1 MNTRG
6 ETIIG
11 EDPVRR
17 LREFLDHPTHEELLD
32 RLDLALEG
40 AGLGIWDWDLR
51 DNAVQFDRRWCEML
65 GLDHVVTPMHLDTW
79 RERVHPDDID
89 GCYRDI
95 AAHIEG
101 RTPRYENT
109 HRMRHADGSWMHILD
124 RGRISGRDADGRPVR
139 FTGTH
144 LDITQ
149 WVRARDAA
157 ARERETRVAS
167 LALFAG
173 GVAHE
178 INTPLQVV
186 ILEAEMLE
194 QSLRAAGVNA
204 PAVWVGLNNICET
217 ARRAG
222 EITRALRTLARDAR
236 HDPSTRVVVHDV
248 LRDVHA
254 LCRGRF
260 RNAAVPLHFDDVGG
274 DVAVRARPSEV
285 LIMLMNLLHN
295 ALDAAAPS
303 ADPWVRLTVTTEGE
317 AVVIRCL
324 DSGAGV
330 RDEDVPRLMDPFF
343 TTKPT
348 GAGTGLGL
356 AITNTF
362 ATRNGGALRY
372 LVGVTPTTFELSLP
386 AEAEP
391 G

>member
-1 MNTRG
+1 MSAQS
-6 ETIIG
+6 ETSNG
-11 EDPVRR
+11 GSPVRR
-17 LREFLDHPTHEELLD
+17 LREFLDQPTHEELLD

-51 DNAVQFDRRWCEML
+51 DDAVQFDRRWCEML
-65 GLDHVVTPMHLDTW
+65 GLDHAVTPMRIDTW
-79 RERVHPDDID
+79 RERVHPDDLD

-101 RTPRYENT
+101 RTPRYENV
-109 HRMRHADGSWMHILD
+109 HRMRHADGSWVHILD
-124 RGRISGRDADGRPVR
+124 RGRISGRDAAGRPVR

-144 LDITQ
+144 LDISQ
-149 WVRARDAA
+149 SVREREAA

-194 QSLRAAGVNA
+194 QSLRAAGVSD
-204 PAVWVGLNNICET
+204 PAVWAGLENICDT

-236 HDPSTRVVVHDV
+236 HDPPGRVIVEEV

-260 RNAAVPLHFDDVGG
+260 RNAAVPLHIDDVGG
-274 DVAVRARPSEV
+274 EIVVRARPSEV

-295 ALDAAAPS
+295 ALDAATPS
-303 ADPWVRLTVTTEGE
+303 ADPWVRLTVTAEGD

-330 RDEDVPRLMDPFF
+330 RDDDVPRLMDPFF
-343 TTKPT
+343 TTKPP
-348 GAGTGLGL
+348 GSGTGLGL

-372 LVGVTPTTFELSLP
+372 LAGVTPTTFELSLP
-386 AEAEP
+386 GEAET

>member
-1 MNTRG
+1 MSARG
-6 ETIIG
+6 PTTNG
-11 EDPVRR
+11 GSPVRR

-40 AGLGIWDWDLR
+40 AGLGVWDWDLR
-51 DNAVQFDRRWCEML
+51 DDAVQFDRRWCEML
-65 GLDHVVTPMHLDTW
+65 GLDHASTPMRLDTW
-79 RERVHPDDID
+79 RARVHPDDLD

-101 RTPRYENT
+101 RTPRYENV
-109 HRMRHADGSWMHILD
+109 HRMRHADGSWVHILD
-124 RGRISGRDADGRPVR
+124 RGRISGRDDFGRPVR

-144 LDITQ
+144 LDISQ
-149 WVRARDAA
+149 SVRAREAA
-157 ARERETRVAS
+157 THERETRVAS

-194 QSLRAAGVNA
+194 QSLRAAGVSD
-204 PAVWVGLNNICET
+204 PAVWAGLENICDT

-236 HDPSTRVVVHDV
+236 HDPPTRVIVEDV
-248 LRDVHA
+248 LRDLQA

-260 RNAAVPLHFDDVGG
+260 RNAAVPLHVDAEGG
-274 DVAVRARPSEV
+274 LAVRARPSEV

-295 ALDAAAPS
+295 ALDASASS
-303 ADPWVRLTVTTEGE
+303 ADPWVRLTVTAEGD

-343 TTKPT
+343 TTKPP
-348 GAGTGLGL
+348 GSGTGLGL

-362 ATRNGGALRY
+362 AARNGGALRY
-372 LVGVTPTTFELSLP
+372 LVGVTPTTFELTLP
-386 AEAEP
+386 REAAP

>member
-1 MNTRG
+1 M
-6 ETIIG
+6 
-11 EDPVRR
+11 RR

-51 DNAVQFDRRWCEML
+51 DDAVQFDRRWCEML

-79 RERVHPDDID
+79 RARVHPDDID

-109 HRMRHADGSWMHILD
+109 HRMRHADGSWVHILD

-144 LDITQ
+144 LDISQ

-186 ILEAEMLE
+186 ILEAEMLR
-194 QSLRAAGVNA
+194 QTLRGAGVTDPSVFA
-204 PAVWVGLNNICET
+204 GVESICET

-222 EITRALRTLARDAR
+222 DITRAMRTLARDAR
-236 HDPSTRVVVHDV
+236 RDPRTRITVGALMSDAE
-248 LRDVHA
+248 A

-260 RNAAVPLHFDDVGG
+260 RNAGVPLTLHGEGRDA
-274 DVAVRARPSEV
+274 AVWARPSELLV
-285 LIMLMNLLHN
+285 VLMNLLHN
-295 ALDAAAPS
+295 ALDATMTSP
-303 ADPWVRLTVTTEGE
+303 DPWVRLE
-317 AVVIRCL
+317 ADASPGRVVIRCV

-330 RDEDVPRLMDPFF
+330 RPEDVPQLMEPFF
-343 TTKPT
+343 TTKAPGT
-348 GAGTGLGL
+348 GTGLGL
-356 AITNTF
+356 AIADAL
-362 ATRNGGALRY
+362 ATRNHASLRY
-372 LVGVTPTTFELSLP
+372 LANVTPTTFELTLSG
-386 AEAEP
+386 EGDP